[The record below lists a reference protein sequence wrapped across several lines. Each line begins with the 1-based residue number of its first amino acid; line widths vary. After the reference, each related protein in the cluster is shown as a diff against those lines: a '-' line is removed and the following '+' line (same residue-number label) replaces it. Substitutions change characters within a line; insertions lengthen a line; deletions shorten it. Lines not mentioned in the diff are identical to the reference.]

1 MRRALLIA
9 LPLALMAC
17 KEQPADPDLSGEAQI
32 DAETKT
38 LNEAADEA
46 ARIVEE
52 DAAGNVAERRANTA
66 AAAAAAGALYGGQA
80 AQPDGTG
87 RRNRDAGAT
96 PSPERLY

>member
-1 MRRALLIA
+1 MTRTLLLL

-17 KEQPADPDLSGEAQI
+17 KERPADPDISGEAQI
-32 DAETKT
+32 DGEATS

-52 DAAGNVAERRANTA
+52 DAASTIDDRRAKTA

-80 AQPDGTG
+80 AQPNGTG
-87 RRNRDAGAT
+87 RRRPNRGAT
-96 PSPERLY
+96 PSPERPY

>member
-1 MRRALLIA
+1 MRRAVLIA

-17 KEQPADPDLSGEAQI
+17 KEQPADPDLSGEAKI
-32 DAETKT
+32 DAEAKS

-52 DAAGNVAERRANTA
+52 DAASNVAERRADTA

-80 AQPDGTG
+80 AQPNGTG
-87 RRNRDAGAT
+87 RRRPNADAT
-96 PSPERLY
+96 PSPERPY